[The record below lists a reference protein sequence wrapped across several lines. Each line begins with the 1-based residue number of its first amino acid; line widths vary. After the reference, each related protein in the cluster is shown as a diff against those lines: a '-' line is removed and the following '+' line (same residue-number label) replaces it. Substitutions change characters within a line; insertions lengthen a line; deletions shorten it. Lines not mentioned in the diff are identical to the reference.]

1 MRFEIKLGKSY
12 AGVAR
17 PKIAEIVS
25 EINTRIHQPSRLKW
39 VVGSTLAVSILI
51 ALATAPWIALVT
63 LAMGGATGWK
73 LECDRM
79 RNQTVNLVYHLD
91 EDTRLRFSTI
101 QKACR
106 LLSQSEKIW
115 LEATRKAVK
124 HQSHNAGASHVIN
137 LSQTPV
143 KIQCVPPPFISTN
156 MDIWSIDVGT
166 LVLFFF
172 PDYVLIWRRE
182 IYTAM
187 SYSALSVSC
196 DRQQINTAN
205 AIPKDAKIIGQTW
218 QHVTPLGKP
227 DPKAKHNPRLLQVQ
241 YGLLQFL
248 ASVGVSFRLH
258 VSNITVAQQ
267 FTKTFNSVQQWLSPR
282 QKNDSFADDPKE
294 HDGVKEKQPSAYEVL
309 GIKPGATLAE
319 IRSAYHHMARMNHPD
334 KVVGLAPEFRQLAER
349 RMKVIT
355 AAYRALSQ
363 HSAPK

>member
-39 VVGSTLAVSILI
+39 VVSVTVAVSILM
-51 ALATAPWIALVT
+51 ALVTAPWMALVT
-63 LAMGGATGWK
+63 LTIGGGVGWK
-73 LECDRM
+73 LESDRK
-79 RNQTVNLVYHLD
+79 RNQTITLVYHLD
-91 EDTRLRFSTI
+91 DDTHLRFSTV
-101 QKACR
+101 QKACH

-115 LEATRKAVK
+115 LEATRKAV
-124 HQSHNAGASHVIN
+124 QNQNRNAGASHVIN
-137 LSQTPV
+137 LSQTTV
-143 KIQCVPPPFISTN
+143 KIQCVPPPFISAN
-156 MDIWSIDVGT
+156 VDIWSIDIGILT
-166 LVLFFF
+166 LFFL
-172 PDYVLIWRRE
+172 PDYILIWRRE

-187 SYSALSVSC
+187 SYSALSLSC

-248 ASVGVSFRLH
+248 ASIGFSFRLH

-267 FTKTFNSVQQWLSPR
+267 FTKTFNSVQQWLTTR
-282 QKNDSFADDPKE
+282 QKHEGFADDSKE
-294 HDGVKEKQPSAYEVL
+294 QDGMKEKQPTAYEVL
-309 GIKPGATLAE
+309 GIKPGATLTE
-319 IRSAYHHMARMNHPD
+319 IRSAYHRMARMNHPD

-355 AAYRALSQ
+355 AAYRTLSQ
-363 HSAPK
+363 HSTK